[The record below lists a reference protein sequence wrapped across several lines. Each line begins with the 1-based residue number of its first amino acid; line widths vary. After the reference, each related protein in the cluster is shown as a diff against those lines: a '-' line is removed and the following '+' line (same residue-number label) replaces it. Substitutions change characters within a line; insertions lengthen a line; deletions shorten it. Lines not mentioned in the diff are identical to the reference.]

1 MTWYP
6 ECAATPEDDGPNW
19 TPPTTGNL
27 MQEQKTKLTRLREA
41 EAGQL
46 VAREARLFHER
57 KALKYGV
64 HTSRGMAHFKAS
76 MGYGNT
82 READGRLQEM
92 FAQGGDPSAELPPK
106 AVMKASKAAMKFH
119 QGQAEKHGLN
129 TPVGQAH
136 VAAMQ
141 HHQAIHGKAKGQHQ
155 QMQQMKMQQQ
165 AAQPRSPKVVKPP
178 TQGQPQAQPQG
189 QPMMASTEGGPGSGR
204 HKGPGSGERP
214 SSTSGPGT
222 RGASGKRMTWAPMN
236 KDERAQHRGVQ
247 SLIKQG
253 FDSWKGDKGG
263 STYYAHKDGRVGK
276 VDAKGNVS
284 IKAKKES
291 EAAPGHSSK
300 QSPVPVPK
308 KSDQPSE
315 DIRQNKPPVAL
326 SPQDANKP
334 GALRQLQQNET
345 AGAHAGMIRAGGPGS
360 GPRAQGGSSAKIHN
374 LLTKAGFK
382 LSGSSFHPKDE
393 RSKGDKGSPGSGL
406 YKHSDGRSV
415 RTGPEGGSHSWTSFA
430 SGQNPFKSG
439 GSAGGWG
446 AKSLAN
452 HLSGSKKES
461 VESRIRNFAREGGGR
476 GPYDNLDCTL
486 PSKIKDQMKQN
497 IVFRGKRTD
506 ERNKREA
513 GYVAPRYDKSHPEGF
528 TDKRYSD
535 MKNGVEAGWPDK
547 QRKMHSKMA
556 KKSAPRVME
565 SNRQRFPREAAIDL
579 REFYGNSKKDSR
591 RGEGWK
597 NGVSFTPT
605 APKVEREEVNLIIKE
620 F

>member
-19 TPPTTGNL
+19 VPPTAGNL
-27 MQEQKTKLTRLREA
+27 MKEQQTKLTRLREA
-41 EAGQL
+41 EAHQL

-64 HTSRGMAHFKAS
+64 NTNRGMAHFKAA

-92 FAQGGDPSAELPPK
+92 FAQGGDSSAELPPK

-129 TPVGQAH
+129 SPVGQAH

-141 HHQAIHGKAKGQHQ
+141 HHQAIHGKAKQQHQ

-165 AAQPRSPKVVKPP
+165 ATQPRSPKVVKPP
-178 TQGQPQAQPQG
+178 TQGQP
-189 QPMMASTEGGPGSGR
+189 MA
-204 HKGPGSGERP
+204 
-214 SSTSGPGT
+214 
-222 RGASGKRMTWAPMN
+222 A
-236 KDERAQHRGVQ
+236 
-247 SLIKQG
+247 
-253 FDSWKGDKGG
+253 
-263 STYYAHKDGRVGK
+263 
-276 VDAKGNVS
+276 
-284 IKAKKES
+284 
-291 EAAPGHSSK
+291 AAPGHSSK
-300 QSPVPVPK
+300 KSPVPVPK
-308 KSDQPSE
+308 KSEQPSE
-315 DIRQNKPPVAL
+315 DIRQNKPPIGL

-345 AGAHAGMIRAGGPGS
+345 MGAHAGMIRAGGPGS
-360 GPRAQGGSSAKIHN
+360 GPQGGRHEDVLKQH
-374 LLTKAGFK
+374 GFK
-382 LSGSSFHPKDE
+382 LRGKNGSDK
-393 RSKGDKGSPGSGL
+393 RYSKGDHHIWVSPSGSWAHEGVGHGKGA
-406 YKHSDGRSV
+406 D
-415 RTGPEGGSHSWTSFA
+415 
-430 SGQNPFKSG
+430 
-439 GSAGGWG
+439 
-446 AKSLAN
+446 SLAS
-452 HLSGSKKES
+452 HLGSLSATMKKMGKEAA
-461 VESRIRNFAREGGGR
+461 IRNFAREGGK

-486 PSKIKDQMKQN
+486 PSKVKDQMKQN

-528 TDKRYSD
+528 VDKRYSD
-535 MKNGVEAGWPDK
+535 RKSGVEAGWPDR
-547 QRKMHSKMA
+547 QRKMHRKMA

-579 REFYGNSKKDSR
+579 REFYKDNKAPKRNS
-591 RGEGWK
+591 GTGWRD
-597 NGVSFTPT
+597 GVSFTPT
-605 APKVEREEVNLIIKE
+605 APKVQREEVNLSIKE